1 MRTIL
6 LSLMALSVLV
16 GCGRP
21 SPLAPGTPAARSPQP
36 PAEGTPIVV
45 KIPASPTPGSLQALE
60 EAIRRGDWA
69 AARAAYEAAGAPPL
83 PAERLNAWMEQ
94 ALREIVRAQKEGQ
107 PERGERIRADALALV
122 GRGCRCLDPQGSL
135 RPDTAPAGL
144 RVEWVLA
151 LSLAG
156 RPGGAALGGTEPLPE
171 WGRKW
176 IAARFGREPSAIPPL
191 VDAQICSIADHLF
204 LIVGFYILQLD
215 GPFHGEAPGLSAL
228 SERERDP
235 ERYYV
240 LCEADRIQWVNAMSG
255 GEGTALE
262 AEWDGKGFRSMGVER
277 ANPAADTYQ
286 EVRRHV
292 EAGELEEAL
301 RAYEE
306 GAFTRQVDEDPELAT
321 EALRQGLAVAQRRA
335 EAGDAAGAARALHA
349 ALTLASLPYEL
360 EGPTFLPQDWAIRPR
375 SLEEW
380 AREAFYG
387 PSLDPA
393 LYREALAHYARYL
406 ARSGQAREAEP
417 ILRGLIVL
425 SPDYAPAYLDLGDAL
440 WDLGKQEE
448 AREFYR
454 RYLALR
460 PGEEPPP
467 RVRERLGP

>member
-6 LSLMALSVLV
+6 LSLMVLSVLV

-21 SPLAPGTPAARSPQP
+21 SPLEPGT

-45 KIPASPTPGSLQALE
+45 RGPASPTPSLLPALE
-60 EAIRRGDWA
+60 EAIRRGDWT

-83 PAERLNAWMEQ
+83 PTERLNAWMEQ

-107 PERGERIRADALALV
+107 PERGERVRMDALALV
-122 GRGCRCLDPQGSL
+122 GRGCRCLDPQGGL
-135 RPDTAPAGL
+135 HPDAAPAGL
-144 RVEWVLA
+144 RVERILA

-156 RPGGAALGGTEPLPE
+156 HPGGAALGGTEPLPE

-176 IAARFGREPSAIPPL
+176 IAARFGRAPSAIPPL
-191 VDAQICSIADHLF
+191 VDVQICPIADHLF
-204 LIVGFYILQLD
+204 LVVGFYILQLD
-215 GPFHGEAPGLSAL
+215 GPFQGEAPGLSAL
-228 SERERDP
+228 QEEERDP

-255 GEGTALE
+255 GRGTALE

-301 RAYEE
+301 RAYEA
-306 GAFTRQVDEDPELAT
+306 GAFTRRVDEDPELAT

-349 ALTLASLPYEL
+349 ALTLASIPYEL
-360 EGPTFLPQDWAIRPR
+360 EGPTFLPQDWAIRSR

-387 PSLDPA
+387 PALDPA

-406 ARSGQAREAEP
+406 AWSGRAREAEP

-425 SPDYAPAYLDLGDAL
+425 SPDYAPAYLDLGDVL

-454 RYLALR
+454 RYRTLR